1 MATYLKRAVER
12 PVEDLTAVRQTVSE
26 ILERIQKEGMDAV
39 RFYSKKFDGWEPR
52 SFRLSADEIRA
63 ARRALPA
70 SEIADID
77 FCQAQI
83 RNFAAEQMR
92 RLVGFEVETLP
103 GVHLG
108 QKIIP
113 VASSG
118 SYVPGGRYPMLASAH
133 MTVITPKVAGVKRI
147 VASSPPAKGQGPWP
161 ATVYSM
167 AAAGADEIYCMGGV
181 HALAAMAYGMEG
193 LAPVDMVVGAGNKYV
208 AEAKRQLFGTV
219 GIDLL
224 AGPTEIL
231 IICDETA
238 DPSIVAAD
246 LLGQAEHDPNARQA
260 LVSLSEK
267 TARDTMAELEKQLA
281 VLPTREIAGPAW
293 GSNGDVIV
301 VDSPAEAVQVS
312 DEWAPEHLEVQ
323 TKDWRYYL
331 EQLPQLRLG
340 LPGRGDDRRLRRQD
354 HRHQPRAAD
363 DAGGALHGRAVGRQV
378 REDGDLPVRHPRGL
392 AQDRRGLRAGLQLRE
407 HAGARDFVQG
417 EGRQVPGCEIAA
429 TASSPRSAVGRWPA
443 RGACP
448 SGCRRG

>member
-1 MATYLKRAVER
+1 MARYLKRAVAR
-12 PVEDLTAVRQTVSE
+12 PVEDLTAVRKTVTE
-26 ILERIQKEGMDAV
+26 ILERIRKQGVDAV
-39 RFYSKKFDGWEPR
+39 RFYSRKFDHWEPK
-52 SFRLSADEIRA
+52 SFRLSPDEIRA

-83 RNFAAEQMR
+83 RNFASEQMR
-92 RLVGFEVETLP
+92 RIVGFEVETLP

-118 SYVPGGRYPMLASAH
+118 SYIPGGRYPMLASAH
-133 MTVITPKVAGVKRI
+133 MTVITPKVAGVRRV
-147 VASSPPAKGQGPWP
+147 VACSPPAKGQGPWP
-161 ATVYSM
+161 ATVHSM

-181 HALAAMAYGMEG
+181 HALGAMAFGMDG
-193 LAPVDMVVGAGNKYV
+193 LGPVDMVVGAGNKYV

-231 IICDETA
+231 IICDDSA
-238 DPSIVAAD
+238 DPLILAAD

-267 TARDTMAELEKQLA
+267 TARDTVAELEKQLA
-281 VLPTREIAGPAW
+281 VLPTRAIAGPAW
-293 GSNGDVIV
+293 QSNGDVIV

-323 TKDWRYYL
+323 TADWKYYL
-331 EQLPQLRLG
+331 DHCRNYGSVFLGEETTVAYGDKTIGTNHVLPTL
-340 LPGRGDDRRLRRQD
+340 
-354 HRHQPRAAD
+354 RAARYT
-363 DAGGALHGRAVGRQV
+363 GGLSVGKFVKTVTYQYATREASRRVAEVCERACNYENMLAHGISCRV
-378 REDGDLPVRHPRGL
+378 RVEKY
-392 AQDRRGLRAGLQLRE
+392 
-407 HAGARDFVQG
+407 
-417 EGRQVPGCEIAA
+417 
-429 TASSPRSAVGRWPA
+429 SAPE
-443 RGACP
+443 
-448 SGCRRG
+448 

>member
-1 MATYLKRAVER
+1 MARYLKRAVER
-12 PVEDLTAVRQTVSE
+12 PVEDLTAVRKTVSE
-26 ILERIQKEGMDAV
+26 ILERIRKEGADAV
-39 RFYSKKFDGWEPR
+39 RFYSRKFDDWEPK
-52 SFRLSADEIRA
+52 SFRLSPDEIRA

-83 RNFAAEQMR
+83 RNFASEQMR
-92 RLVGFEVETLP
+92 RIVGFEVETLP

-133 MTVITPKVAGVKRI
+133 MTVITPKVAGVRRV
-147 VASSPPAKGQGPWP
+147 VACSPPAKGQGPWP
-161 ATVYSM
+161 ATVHSM

-181 HALAAMAYGMEG
+181 HALGAMAFGMDG
-193 LAPVDMVVGAGNKYV
+193 LGPVDMVVGAGNAYV

-231 IICDETA
+231 IICDDSA
-238 DPSIVAAD
+238 DPLILAAD

-267 TARDTMAELEKQLA
+267 MARDTVAELEKQLA
-281 VLPTREIAGPAW
+281 VLPTRAIAGPAW
-293 GSNGDVIV
+293 QSNGDVIV
-301 VDSPAEAVQVS
+301 VDSPAEAVLVS

-323 TKDWRYYL
+323 TADWKYYL
-331 EQLPQLRLG
+331 DHCRNYGSVFLGEETTVAYGDKTIGTNHVLPTL
-340 LPGRGDDRRLRRQD
+340 
-354 HRHQPRAAD
+354 RAARYT
-363 DAGGALHGRAVGRQV
+363 GGLSVGKFVKTVTYQYATREASRRVAEVCERACNYENMLAHGISCRV
-378 REDGDLPVRHPRGL
+378 RVEKY
-392 AQDRRGLRAGLQLRE
+392 
-407 HAGARDFVQG
+407 GAP
-417 EGRQVPGCEIAA
+417 E
-429 TASSPRSAVGRWPA
+429 
-443 RGACP
+443 
-448 SGCRRG
+448 

>member
-12 PVEDLTAVRQTVSE
+12 PAEDLTAVRQTVSE
-26 ILERIQKEGMDAV
+26 ILERIQREGMDAV
-39 RFYSKKFDGWEPR
+39 RFYSKKFDNWEPR

-83 RNFAAEQMR
+83 RNFAGEQMR

-133 MTVITPKVAGVKRI
+133 MTVITPKVAGVNRV

-331 EQLPQLRLG
+331 DHCRNYGSVFLGEETTVAYGDKTIGTNHVLPTM
-340 LPGRGDDRRLRRQD
+340 
-354 HRHQPRAAD
+354 RAARYT
-363 DAGGALHGRAVGRQV
+363 GGLSVGKFVKTVTYQYATRAASLKIAEVCERVCNYENMLAHGISCKV
-378 REDGDLPVRHPRGL
+378 RVDKY
-392 AQDRRGLRAGLQLRE
+392 
-407 HAGARDFVQG
+407 
-417 EGRQVPGCEIAA
+417 
-429 TASSPRSAVGRWPA
+429 
-443 RGACP
+443 RGAK
-448 SGCRRG
+448 